1 MPSQGVLFGG
11 GIKEKTLLSRSSD
24 INQHKVLFGGSAV
37 SGQDIARGLQVLL
50 KETRRYADDF
60 PQKLEAMQGIYLQRN
75 PTLYT
80 QPEEQRLR
88 YYIKAV
94 SYKFYLATLGLEQ
107 LWALSYT
114 KREELVYA
122 LQNSLDKLEC
132 SDDEVLLSSF
142 ALESFLLQG
151 RAFLDFYMLYICLAL
166 RTGHKG
172 QISTDRFRKELKKV
186 QLEPLATKARKVRD
200 YFDRK
205 VFGTHDG
212 KDFVP
217 SNWGTLLQSL
227 RDKIAHRDRLRPSFE
242 SSEVLLDKV
251 LFDWPTLQGMTYERF
266 CQMMQNG
273 MFCLITDVSPILYDL
288 EWKAGPYRPKLWQ

>member
-1 MPSQGVLFGG
+1 
-11 GIKEKTLLSRSSD
+11 
-24 INQHKVLFGGSAV
+24 
-37 SGQDIARGLQVLL
+37 
-50 KETRRYADDF
+50 
-60 PQKLEAMQGIYLQRN
+60 MQGIYLQRN
-75 PTLYT
+75 PTLYS

-94 SYKFYLATLGLEQ
+94 SYKFYLATLCLEQ

-172 QISTDRFRKELKKV
+172 QISTDRFRKELRKV

-200 YFDRK
+200 YFDTK

-273 MFCLITDVSPILYDL
+273 MFCLITDVSPILYGL
-288 EWKAGPYRPKLWQ
+288 EWKDGPYRPNLWQ

>member
-1 MPSQGVLFGG
+1 
-11 GIKEKTLLSRSSD
+11 
-24 INQHKVLFGGSAV
+24 
-37 SGQDIARGLQVLL
+37 L

-80 QPEEQRLR
+80 QAEKQQLR
-88 YYIKAV
+88 YYLKAV
-94 SYKFYLATLGLEQ
+94 SHKFYLATLSLEQ

-132 SDDEVLLSSF
+132 SDDELLLSSF
-142 ALESFLLQG
+142 SLEGFLLQS
-151 RAFLDFYMLYICLAL
+151 RTFLDFYMLYICFIL
-166 RTGHKG
+166 RTEHKG
-172 QISTDRFRKELKKV
+172 KISADRFRKELENV
-186 QLEPLATKARKVRD
+186 QQEPLATRARKVRD
-200 YFDRK
+200 YFDTK

-217 SNWGTLLQSL
+217 GNWGTLLQSL
-227 RDKIAHRDRLRPSFE
+227 RNKIAHRDRLRPSFE
-242 SSEVLLDKV
+242 SSETLFDKV

-266 CQMMQNG
+266 CQEMQNG
-273 MFCLITDVSPILYDL
+273 MFWLIADVSPILYDL
-288 EWKAGPYRPKLWQ
+288 EWKAGPYRPNLWR

>member
-1 MPSQGVLFGG
+1 M
-11 GIKEKTLLSRSSD
+11 TLLGGRIADKAQSSRIIRHQPD
-24 INQHKVLFGGSAV
+24 KVLLEEVAMSA
-37 SGQDIARGLQVLL
+37 QEIARGLQVLL
-50 KETRRYADDF
+50 EGTRRYADHF

-80 QPEEQRLR
+80 PAEEQELC
-88 YYIKAV
+88 YYVKVV
-94 SYKFYLATLGLEQ
+94 SYKFYLATLSLEQ

-151 RAFLDFYMLYICLAL
+151 RTFLDIYMLYICLVL

-172 QISTDRFRKELKKV
+172 KISTKRFRKELKKV
-186 QLEPLATKARKVRD
+186 QQEPLATKARKVRD
-200 YFDRK
+200 YFDTK

-212 KDFVP
+212 KDFVRGD
-217 SNWGTLLQSL
+217 WGTLLQDL
-227 RDKIAHRDRLRPSFE
+227 RDKITHRDLLRPSFE